1 MKQTV
6 NVSEKEY
13 CYHVCVIAYA
23 LYTGKGKAVV
33 KRTSEIS
40 KIVGVSK
47 RTLQFYD
54 DEEMIKVERSE
65 NNYRLYDEKTLG
77 KLWEIMVYKE
87 MGLKLED
94 IKQLL
99 VRSENEKKGFYKAYI
114 EQIEEKIKELERQER
129 FISLIIAKG
138 LPQRPDENS
147 NVTYKSRLDMHRI
160 GDGSDIGK
168 GKAAVRRS
176 DGIIEN
182 KYKRQKNKSDHP
194 DQIRSCQKLFFE
206 VRHRFLL
213 PPRPRIP
220 VCS

>member
-40 KIVGVSK
+40 KIVG
-47 RTLQFYD
+47 LQFYD

-147 NVTYKSRLDMHRI
+147 NVTYKSRLAELR
-160 GDGSDIGK
+160 K
-168 GKAAVRRS
+168 GCAY
-176 DGIIEN
+176 E
-182 KYKRQKNKSDHP
+182 
-194 DQIRSCQKLFFE
+194 
-206 VRHRFLL
+206 
-213 PPRPRIP
+213 
-220 VCS
+220 